1 MPTYEKVVNGRVV
14 ERVTPV
20 DGDHED
26 TRLGCAAID
35 GADGWRVVEFVEPP
49 AVDELPP
56 AEPPQDTTPKPRPTP
71 PKPKPKPEE

>member
-1 MPTYEKVVNGRVV
+1 MPTYEKVVDGRVV

-35 GADGWRVVEFVEPP
+35 GTDGWRVVEF
-49 AVDELPP
+49 
-56 AEPPQDTTPKPRPTP
+56 AEPPVVESPKDTTPKPRPTP